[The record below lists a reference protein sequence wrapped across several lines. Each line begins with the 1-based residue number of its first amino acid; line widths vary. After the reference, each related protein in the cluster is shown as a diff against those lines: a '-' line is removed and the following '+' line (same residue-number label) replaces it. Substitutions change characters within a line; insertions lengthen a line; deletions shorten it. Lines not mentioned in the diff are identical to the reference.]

1 MNKDIKIGRLEKRL
15 STANNDLKAANAE
28 IRKLKRELKNAAK
41 KKDMRQV
48 VLTKEP

>member
-15 STANNDLKAANAE
+15 ATTNNDLKAANAE
-28 IRKLKRELKNAAK
+28 IRKLKKELKNTAK
-41 KKDMRQV
+41 KKGIRQV